1 MREDT
6 SFTEPTTFTALV
18 LAGQRPGRDA
28 LAESS
33 GVSHRCLVPTGGVPM
48 LARVV
53 DALNRS
59 PNVGRVVVSIET
71 PKVLDAI
78 TDFVTR
84 DGQAAPTAVATAE
97 SPSQSV
103 LRALKSLPEGPP
115 YLITTADHALLTP
128 ALVERFVALARN
140 SGAAVVTGVA
150 SAATIQTAYPDAKRT
165 YLRLRGGSYSGCN
178 LYAVL
183 DPAGLQV
190 VDFWGRVEQERKRP
204 WRMAWALG
212 PTMLL
217 RYLLGQLSLDDAARH
232 LSKLTG
238 VSCAAVVLPVAE
250 AAIDVD
256 KAADLTLV
264 ESILRDRSDA
274 AA

>member
-1 MREDT
+1 MTEET
-6 SFTEPTTFTALV
+6 SFTALV

-28 LAESS
+28 LAESA

-48 LARVV
+48 LGRVV

-59 PNVGRVVVSIET
+59 AGIGRIVVSVET
-71 PKVLDAI
+71 PAVLEAI
-78 TDFVTR
+78 ADFVTR
-84 DGQAAPTAVATAE
+84 DGLAAPDPVATAQ

-128 ALVERFVALARN
+128 ALVERFIALARDT
-140 SGAAVVTGVA
+140 GAAVVTGVA
-150 SAATIQTAYPDAKRT
+150 SATTIQAAYPDAKRT
-165 YLRLRGGSYSGCN
+165 YLKLRGGSYSGCN

-183 DPAGLQV
+183 DPAGLRV

-204 WRMAWALG
+204 GRMAWALG
-212 PTMLL
+212 PLMLV
-217 RYLLGQLSLDDAARH
+217 RYLLGRLSLDDAARH

-264 ESILRDRSDA
+264 ESILRERSGA
-274 AA
+274 AV